1 VLNCLILNSQ
11 FLIELWRCSFVKIAF
26 STLGCPDWCW
36 NDTIAAAKDLGY
48 DGVEIRGIEHQI
60 YLPKAPQLMGK
71 YLQKTEDHLKQI
83 KLEFSC
89 LTSACYLHE
98 DNFEARLEQGEAYI
112 EMAHKVGVPFIRVLG
127 DTILLKG

>member
-1 VLNCLILNSQ
+1 MGLKFGVLNI
-11 FLIELWRCSFVKIAF
+11 RCTS
-26 STLGCPDWCW
+26 
-36 NDTIAAAKDLGY
+36 
-48 DGVEIRGIEHQI
+48 
-60 YLPKAPQLMGK
+60 PKAPQLMGE
-71 YLQKTEDHLKQI
+71 YLQKTKDHLKQI
-83 KLEFSC
+83 KLEFPC